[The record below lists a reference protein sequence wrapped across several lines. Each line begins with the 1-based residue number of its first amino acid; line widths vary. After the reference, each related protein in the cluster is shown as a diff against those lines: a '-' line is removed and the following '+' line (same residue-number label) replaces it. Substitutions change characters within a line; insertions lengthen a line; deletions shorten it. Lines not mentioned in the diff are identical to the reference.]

1 MTWNAVSPCYTRL
14 TLSLLAPMVNTMLDP
29 RILEEVGQRL
39 GSIIAASPAADIER
53 NARALLASVF
63 AKLDLVSREEFDI
76 QAQVLQRTREK
87 LKALEARIER
97 LENPPPQP
105 D

>member
-1 MTWNAVSPCYTRL
+1 MAWGAASLCYTRTIP
-14 TLSLLAPMVNTMLDP
+14 TLPAPTVTTMLDP
-29 RILEEVGQRL
+29 RILEEIGQRL

-76 QAQVLQRTREK
+76 QTQVLQRTREK
-87 LKALEARIER
+87 LKALEERLER
-97 LENPPPQP
+97 LENPPAQP